1 MQWCTPTMQLY
12 IIKRQSNR
20 ATALEDLTLCIQ
32 DIMFWNVSNMLKCKP
47 KKTEFIHFS
56 SHSSPAEPIPSIK
69 VGDCP
74 ISLSNEVKNLGVTVE
89 NLLTFKTY
97 INNDCYWPPHVLFIS
112 PEKKNR
118 KLLSRST
125 TERLIHAFVSS
136 KLDYCNSILHGLPSY
151 EVEKLQRL
159 HNTAAR
165 LTVRAKES
173 AHITSILKSLHW
185 LPLK

>member
-32 DIMFWNVSNMLKCKP
+32 DIMFWNVSNMLKRKP

-69 VGDCP
+69 VGDSP

-89 NLLTFKTY
+89 SLLTFKTY
-97 INNDCYWPPHVLFIS
+97 ISNDCYWPPHVLFIS
-112 PEKKNR
+112 SEKKIGSFYLDLLRNVLFTHFLLKTGLLQQHSSRTTLLWGRETTTVAKYSR
-118 KLLSRST
+118 KAS
-125 TERLIHAFVSS
+125 
-136 KLDYCNSILHGLPSY
+136 C
-151 EVEKLQRL
+151 
-159 HNTAAR
+159 
-165 LTVRAKES
+165 
-173 AHITSILKSLHW
+173 
-185 LPLK
+185 

>member
-1 MQWCTPTMQLY
+1 
-12 IIKRQSNR
+12 
-20 ATALEDLTLCIQ
+20 
-32 DIMFWNVSNMLKCKP
+32 MFWNVSNMLKCKP

-89 NLLTFKTY
+89 SLLTFKTY
-97 INNDCYWPPHVLFIS
+97 ISNDCYWPPHVLFIS
-112 PEKKNR
+112 SGKKR
-118 KLLSRST
+118 GSFYLDLLRNVLFT
-125 TERLIHAFVSS
+125 HFLF

-159 HNTAAR
+159 QNTAAR
-165 LTVRAKES
+165 LAVRAKTS
-173 AHITSILKSLHW
+173 AHITPTNSVGYIQN
-185 LPLK
+185 PP